1 MAERTRALNRLH
13 VLLRD
18 LLSDTVSKQ
27 LSADAASRLLR
38 RVTPRDEPARTRKRV
53 ASEVVRDVRAL
64 DRVQPKI
71 GDFTYAFGSSS

>member
-1 MAERTRALNRLH
+1 VAERTSALNRLH

-27 LSADAASRLLR
+27 LSADAASRLLG
-38 RVTPRDEPARTRKRV
+38 RVTPRDEPARTRKRL

-71 GDFTYAFGSSS
+71 GDFPYVFRPSS